1 MYIVRNDSNNALRF
15 TPKDGNYYAVA
26 AGDIA
31 VLVEITAGTFAK
43 LGDTV
48 TASSATTFTN
58 KTLTAPTINGGTI
71 NEPVIKKAKHD
82 GNSFVT
88 HDFGEETTW
97 TLTAAEAQND
107 ILISWNTT
115 ADSIIILPDT
125 TTDTKQFTI
134 FNSTSNHAVTVKGE
148 GDDTGV
154 TIAAG
159 KNAIIVEI
167 QNHVYRVT
175 DDSPVSAG

>member
-1 MYIVRNDSNNALRF
+1 MC
-15 TPKDGNYYAVA
+15 
-26 AGDIA
+26 
-31 VLVEITAGTFAK
+31 
-43 LGDTV
+43 
-48 TASSATTFTN
+48 
-58 KTLTAPTINGGTI
+58 
-71 NEPVIKKAKHD
+71 
-82 GNSFVT
+82 NSR
-88 HDFGEETTW
+88 
-97 TLTAAEAQND
+97 
-107 ILISWNTT
+107 T

-148 GDDTGV
+148 GEDAGV

>member
-1 MYIVRNDSNNALRF
+1 MA
-15 TPKDGNYYAVA
+15 
-26 AGDIA
+26 
-31 VLVEITAGTFAK
+31 
-43 LGDTV
+43 
-48 TASSATTFTN
+48 ASSATTFTN

-107 ILISWNTT
+107 IIIVRTT
-115 ADSIIILPDT
+115 TDAATIILPDT
-125 TTDTKQFTI
+125 ATDTKQFTI
-134 FNSTSNHAVTVKGE
+134 FNSASSHAVTVKGE

-167 QNHVYRVT
+167 QNQVYRIT
-175 DDSPVSAG
+175 ADT

>member
-1 MYIVRNDSNNALRF
+1 MYIKYSNF
-15 TPKDGNYYAVA
+15 TGTLAE
-26 AGDIA
+26 GD
-31 VLVEITAGTFAK
+31 VL
-43 LGDTV
+43 LM
-48 TASSATTFTN
+48 S
-58 KTLTAPTINGGTI
+58 
-71 NEPVIKKAKHD
+71 HD

-107 ILISWNTT
+107 ILLSGNTT
-115 ADSIIILPDT
+115 DASTIILPNT

-167 QNHVYRVT
+167 QNHVYRIT
-175 DDSPVSAG
+175 ADI